1 MIQLQSKRLL
11 MSNYFNNF
19 TESLA
24 PLMLTITASVSADQ
38 THVILQDIAYIISI
52 FFAFY
57 KFYTQHFKNKPKK

>member
-19 TESLA
+19 AESLA
-24 PLMLTITASVSADQ
+24 PLMLTITTSISADQ

-52 FFAFY
+52 CFAFY